1 MKILLLTDG
10 IFPFVMGGMQK
21 HSYYLAKYLEKEGV
35 DVTLAHCVYA
45 PNQLPKTDEV
55 LQKTGLIISQINGFN
70 FPTSS
75 AFPGHYL
82 YNSWRYSQ
90 LLWKYYQ
97 STIHQYDLVYAQG
110 FTAWAWNQ
118 DKVKAPIVVNLHGL
132 EMFQTPYSNHDKLEK
147 FLLQIPA
154 KSILKNARFAQSLG
168 GHLTSLVRPFNS
180 NVFDCGIGI
189 ADSWYRNELN
199 SGANNKPIKFVF
211 VGRYEYRK
219 GLDVLSEAIL
229 PLLDKHSFS
238 IDFIGPIPEH
248 KQLKNHQLKYWGS
261 VSDESQIQSIL
272 DTADVLLV
280 PSRSEGMP
288 TVILEAM
295 ARGLAVIATDVGAVK
310 DLVSPENGS
319 LIQAG
324 QVYELKTAM
333 LSYINGDSETLM
345 SQKRASQ
352 AKVKSYLWSQMIQ
365 QYIQHF
371 NKFLT
376 A

>member
-21 HSYYLAKYLEKEGV
+21 HSFYLAKYLENEGIN
-35 DVTLAHCVYA
+35 VTLAHCVYA
-45 PNQLPKTDEV
+45 PNQLTTTDEV
-55 LQKTGLIISQINGFN
+55 QQKTSLIKTKIDNFN
-70 FPTSS
+70 FPSS
-75 AFPGHYL
+75 KAFPGHYL

-90 LLWKYYQ
+90 LLWDYYKANIQ
-97 STIHQYDLVYAQG
+97 QYDLVYAQG

-118 DKVKAPIVVNLHGL
+118 NKIKAPIVVNLHGL
-132 EMFQTPYSNHDKLEK
+132 EMFQTPYSNRDKLEK
-147 FLLQIPA
+147 FILQIPA
-154 KSILKNARFAQSLG
+154 KSLLKNARFAQSLG

-189 ADSWYRNELN
+189 ADSWFRNELN

-295 ARGLAVIATDVGAVK
+295 ARGLAVIATDVGAVSE
-310 DLVSPENGS
+310 LVSHENGC

-324 QVYELKTAM
+324 QVNDLKMAM
-333 LSYINGDSETLM
+333 LSYINGNSVTLM

-352 AKVKSYLWSQMIQ
+352 TKVKSYLWSQMIH

>member
-21 HSYYLAKYLEKEGV
+21 HSYYLAKYLEIEGV
-35 DVTLAHCVYA
+35 EVTLAHCVYA

-55 LQKTGLIISQINGFN
+55 YQKTGLIISQINGFH

-75 AFPGHYL
+75 PFPGHYL

-90 LLWKYYQ
+90 LLWDYYKA
-97 STIHQYDLVYAQG
+97 TIQHYDLVYAQG

-118 DKVKAPIVVNLHGL
+118 NKIKAPIVVNLHGL
-132 EMFQTPYSNHDKLEK
+132 EMFQTPYSNRDKIEK
-147 FLLQIPA
+147 FLLKIPA
-154 KSILKNARFAQSLG
+154 KSILKNAKFAQSLG
-168 GHLTSLVRPFNS
+168 GQLSAIMQPFNKG
-180 NVFDCGIGI
+180 VFNCGIGI
-189 ADSWYRNELN
+189 DDAWFNQNLQDKEAST
-199 SGANNKPIKFVF
+199 PTKFVF
-211 VGRYEYRK
+211 VGRYEFRK
-219 GLDVLSEAIL
+219 GLDVLAEVIE
-229 PLLDKHSFS
+229 SFS
-238 IDFIGPIPEH
+238 NEHQFTIDFIGPIPETL
-248 KQLKNHQLKYWGS
+248 QIKNPKIKYWGS
-261 VSDESQIQSIL
+261 VKEESKIQAIL
-272 DTADVLLV
+272 DSADVLLL
-280 PSRSEGMP
+280 PSRAEGMP

-295 ARGLAVIATDVGAVK
+295 ARGLAVIATDVGAVSE
-310 DLVSPENGS
+310 LVSHENGC

-324 QVYELKTAM
+324 QVNDLKMAM
-333 LSYINGDSETLM
+333 LSYINGSSLTLM

-352 AKVKSYLWSQMIQ
+352 TKVKSYLWSQMIH